1 MRQCARRF
9 KRDAETGPRLTR
21 RRTWPIEG
29 ADHWPEGRGRQ
40 LTEPQTIAPEQDIET
55 ARRVLGQRNL
65 VFVGLMGAGKSA
77 IGRLVAQMLEIPF
90 VDSDQEI
97 ERVSRMSIPELFE
110 AYGEPEFRALEA
122 RVIKRLLKTGP
133 RVLSTGGGAFM
144 NDTTR
149 TMVLR
154 NGLSVWLK
162 ADLDVLWAR
171 VSKRDSRPLL
181 KTANPR
187 QTLSDLLDQRYPV
200 YGQADVTVWSRD
212 EDKEVIASETVM
224 ALARLDRGQDTV
236 PFS

>member
-1 MRQCARRF
+1 MAR
-9 KRDAETGPRLTR
+9 
-21 RRTWPIEG
+21 
-29 ADHWPEGRGRQ
+29 GRGRQ
-40 LTEPQTIAPEQDIET
+40 LTQPQAIAPEQDIEK
-55 ARRVLGQRNL
+55 ARHVLGRRNL

-77 IGRLVAQMLEIPF
+77 IGRLVAQMLGIPF
-90 VDSDQEI
+90 VDSDHEI
-97 ERVSRMSIPELFE
+97 ERVSRMTIPELFE

-149 TMVLR
+149 AMVLA

-162 ADLDVLWAR
+162 ADLEVLWTR

-181 KTANPR
+181 KTANPK

-200 YGQADVTVWSRD
+200 YAKADVTVQSRD
-212 EDKEVIASETVM
+212 DDKDIIAAETVM
-224 ALARLDRGQDTV
+224 ALARLDSRQETV
-236 PFS
+236 SDQ

>member
-1 MRQCARRF
+1 LAR
-9 KRDAETGPRLTR
+9 
-21 RRTWPIEG
+21 
-29 ADHWPEGRGRQ
+29 GRGRE
-40 LTEPQTIAPEQDIET
+40 LTQPQAIALEQDIEK
-55 ARRVLGQRNL
+55 ARRVLRQRNL

-90 VDSDQEI
+90 VDSDHEI
-97 ERVSRMSIPELFE
+97 ERVSRMTIPELFE

-144 NDTTR
+144 NDATR
-149 TMVLR
+149 AMVLG

-187 QTLSDLLDQRYPV
+187 QTLSDLLDQRYPI
-200 YGQADVTVWSRD
+200 YANAHVTVQSRD
-212 EDKEVIASETVM
+212 DDKEVIAAETVI
-224 ALARLDRGQDTV
+224 ALARLDNGQNTV
-236 PFS
+236 PTA